1 MNQSRSEYVV
11 AIIWREKQSQ
21 RYFCDRDRLHDDYI
35 DRSTLEEAEQIAADL
50 RAHHDPTAIRLG

>member
-50 RAHHDPTAIRLG
+50 WIARR